1 MNTWN
6 PTDHPRGRLGRFK
19 AKARTEPEAVAESTP
34 TRGRDGSIKWRTVD
48 GRMHRTDGPA
58 ATWPDGTEVWF
69 FDGKVHRTDGP
80 AATRVDG
87 FQSWTTDSTDHPTRN
102 LVVSEEWWV
111 HGKRH
116 RDDGPAIIGYDG
128 ELEWWENGERKPR
141 EVEAALTM
149 LWHARTP
156 GEA

>member
-58 ATWPDGTEVWF
+58 ATWPDGPEVCF
-69 FDGKVHRTDGP
+69 FDGKVLHVLT
-80 AATRVDG
+80 
-87 FQSWTTDSTDHPTRN
+87 TRN
-102 LVVSEEWWV
+102 NGMIRLSQS
-111 HGKRH
+111 
-116 RDDGPAIIGYDG
+116 GPGVGFVWISKA
-128 ELEWWENGERKPR
+128 
-141 EVEAALTM
+141 
-149 LWHARTP
+149 
-156 GEA
+156 